1 MAVAHPPTL
10 AAPTETEPPRL
21 KMTYEEF
28 LAWSD
33 EDTYAEWVDGEVIV
47 HMPPK
52 PLHQELATVLLQ
64 LLGLFAGIFDLGK
77 IYTAPMQ
84 MKLPGRGPGR
94 EPDILFVSKDHAARV
109 IEDRLDGP
117 ADLVIEIISDDSVSR
132 DRDDKFYEYEAGG
145 VPEYWILDPRPNR
158 RRAFF
163 YQLDERGQYRPI
175 PIGPDGIYRSRAL
188 PGFWLNVAWLQG
200 DEYPDPLSALA
211 EIVGPE
217 KLIERI
223 KAGQSK

>member
-1 MAVAHPPTL
+1 MTVAFPPTQV
-10 AAPTETEPPRL
+10 APIDTESPRP

-28 LAWSD
+28 MAWSD

-52 PLHQELATVLLQ
+52 PIHQELAVFLIE
-64 LLGLFAGIFDLGK
+64 LLGLFTKFFGLGN
-77 IYTAPMQ
+77 IYTAPLQ
-84 MKLPGRGPGR
+84 MKLPNGPGR

-132 DRDDKFYEYEAGG
+132 DREDKFYEYEAGG

-163 YQLDERGQYRPI
+163 YHLDERGQYRPI

-188 PGFWLNVAWLQG
+188 PGFWLNVTWLQG